1 MEKASQQNTSKL
13 ITAPTATTT
22 TTTTITATRNPIVT
36 KATATTATTCVPT
49 ESQPRVPCTKL
60 TLNKKCKA

>member
-1 MEKASQQNTSKL
+1 MEKASQQNTTKL

-22 TTTTITATRNPIVT
+22 TTTTTATSNTIVT
-36 KATATTATTCVPT
+36 KATAITATTCVPT

-60 TLNKKCKA
+60 TLNKKCKV